1 MIKKSPIFLL
11 MLIATSSFSY
21 ELLPSNDEARA
32 ALMTSPK
39 IIGAESRRNSLNYKA
54 DSIETGPEEFVV
66 RGNKQRRNVSNDAV
80 PGLYQEYSAAIERPV
95 RMWGKAGVDEN
106 IAAATRLYAGN
117 EYNDTLHEASKE
129 LLANWFSYL
138 KAVQTRAISERNSL
152 LGDQI
157 SRITQ
162 FRYKI
167 GDVARLDSQLAS
179 AEQGRLKAVL
189 ELAKANE
196 QTSIAAFTQK
206 YSSIKLL
213 KQINWPVIPTLEAKK
228 EILKEQFL
236 ERNHELRLAKS
247 DSETSSLRAK
257 RADLDKIPDPTFG
270 LYTANEFGGAERIYG
285 LTVSFPI
292 PSGSRSSNAKAAS
305 AEATS
310 AQYRVSD
317 TERKVSIE
325 FDQLWSQMV
334 SKKAAAA
341 SLVES
346 AKIQSKA
353 AQAAEK
359 AYVLGEGSMYDLIAA
374 RKAANENQLAAD
386 LMRLE
391 ALEAY
396 YRIRLD
402 LHQIWDFD

>member
-1 MIKKSPIFLL
+1 MIRKSPILLL
-11 MLIATSSFSY
+11 MLCASTSFAS
-21 ELLPSNDEARA
+21 ELLPSNDDARA

-54 DSIETGPEEFVV
+54 DSIATGPEEFVV
-66 RGNKQRRNVSNDAV
+66 RGNKQARRVTNDAV
-80 PGLYQEYSAAIERPV
+80 PGTYQEFSAAIERPI

-106 IAAATRLYAGN
+106 IAAATRTYAGN

-129 LLANWFSYL
+129 LLANWFAYL
-138 KAVQTRAISERNSL
+138 KALQTRLVTERNSQ

-157 SRITQ
+157 FRMTQ

-179 AEQGRLKAVL
+179 AEQGRLKAML

-196 QTSIAAFTQK
+196 QSSIAVFTQK
-206 YSSIKLL
+206 YPSIKLL
-213 KQINWPVIPTLEAKK
+213 KQINWPGIPALEAKRDT
-228 EILKEQFL
+228 LKEQYL
-236 ERNHELRLAKS
+236 ERNHELKLAKS
-247 DSETSSLRAK
+247 DSETSTLRAK
-257 RADLDKIPDPTFG
+257 RAELDKLPDPTFG
-270 LYTANEFGGAERIYG
+270 IYTANEFGGAERIYG

-305 AEATS
+305 SEATS
-310 AQYRVSD
+310 AHYRVAD
-317 TERKVSIE
+317 TERKVRIE
-325 FDQLWSQMV
+325 FDQIWSQMI
-334 SKKAAAA
+334 SKKAAAET
-341 SLVES
+341 LVES
-346 AKIQSKA
+346 SKIQNKA

-359 AYVLGEGSMYDLIAA
+359 AYALGEGSMYDLIAA
-374 RKAANENQLAAD
+374 RRAANENQLAAD

-391 ALEAY
+391 ALEGY
-396 YRIRLD
+396 YRMRLD